1 MQSGYNPRSVC
12 KHKEIDDHSGT
23 CVRSFVIHKNLWQA
37 FEMVTDEV
45 SHQGKLI
52 KELGNM
58 QKKLWGDSLAPCDG
72 REENQSSLGALHNSG
87 QKCSYSQGRWEVLTL

>member
-1 MQSGYNPRSVC
+1 MC
-12 KHKEIDDHSGT
+12 KHKEIDDHS
-23 CVRSFVIHKNLWQA
+23 CARVRSFAIHKNLGQA

-58 QKKLWGDSLAPCDG
+58 QSKHCGDSLACDG
-72 REENQSSLGALHNSG
+72 REENQSSLGALHISG
-87 QKCSYSQGRWEVLTL
+87 QKCAYSQGRC